1 MRHLRS
7 DYDAIQ
13 PFPVKRQHWV
23 IIEGEKVYAGDGT
36 VEKANIHTLGKHM
49 DPIIP
54 DDEPVFLL
62 RGQDPSAGPAVRAW
76 AEDVER
82 RGGDPELVSRV
93 LDWAKEMEMY
103 ARNNPHGMRQV
114 ADVPEGSLR

>member
-13 PFPVKRQHWV
+13 PWPIKRTHLMRAKSNGMVGQVHPCDD
-23 IIEGEKVYAGDGT
+23 EKMA
-36 VEKANIHTLGKHM
+36 AC

-76 AEDVER
+76 ADDVEA
-82 RGGDPELVSRV
+82 RGGNPEHVARV
-93 LDWAKEMEMY
+93 REWAKEMESY
-103 ARNNPHGMRQV
+103 ARNREGGMKQV
-114 ADVPEGSLR
+114 ADVPEGALR

>member
-1 MRHLRS
+1 MRHLRE

-23 IIEGEKVYAGDGT
+23 LVDGKKVYAGDGT
-36 VEKANIHTLGKHM
+36 TANANLSTLGKHM

-62 RGQDPSAGPAVRAW
+62 RGQDISSGPAVRAW
-76 AEDVER
+76 ADDVEQ
-82 RGGDPELVSRV
+82 RGGDAELVQRV
-93 LDWAKEMEMY
+93 REWAKEMEMY
-103 ARNNPHGMRQV
+103 ARGKAHGV
-114 ADVPEGSLR
+114 ADVPEGMLR

>member
-13 PFPVKRQHWV
+13 PFPQKRPHWV
-23 IIEGEKVYAGDGT
+23 KIEGETVYAGDGT
-36 VEKANIHTLGKHM
+36 VENVNIHTLGKHM

-54 DDEPVFLL
+54 EDEPVFIL

-76 AEDVER
+76 ADDVEA
-82 RGGDPELVSRV
+82 RGGDPVLVSRV
-93 LDWAKEMEMY
+93 RAWAKEMEMF
-103 ARNNPHGMRQV
+103 ARNNPKGMKQV
-114 ADVPEGSLR
+114 ADVPDGALR